1 MHMHTEESL
10 PPKAGTP
17 AAVPETEA
25 PIKLPNPPAET
36 ELETPRVGSRDA
48 PGG

>member
-1 MHMHTEESL
+1 MHSEESL
-10 PPKAGTP
+10 PPKTGTP
-17 AAVPETEA
+17 GVETETEA
-25 PIKLPNPPAET
+25 PIKLPNPAEET